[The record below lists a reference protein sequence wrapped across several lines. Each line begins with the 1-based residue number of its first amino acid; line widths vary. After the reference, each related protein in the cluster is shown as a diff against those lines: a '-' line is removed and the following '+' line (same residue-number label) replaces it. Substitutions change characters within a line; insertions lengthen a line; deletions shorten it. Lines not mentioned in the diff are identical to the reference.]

1 MDSKKIIVTDYLEDN
16 LDWEKNKFKE
26 IGYELE
32 AFQLKHAPQEKLIEA
47 GKDADILIVNMA
59 KIDKGVI
66 DSLRKCKLIVRHGI
80 GYDNVDVEYATKKG
94 IFVAN
99 IPDYCVDEVAE
110 QAVMLLMASARRLL
124 QQIESLNLSVEKGSW
139 DFSKVGRIYSI
150 RGKTI
155 GIIGFGRIGSR
166 VYEMLQGF
174 DVKFIISDPYLSDE
188 KKKKYGVEH
197 TPLEELL
204 KNSDFITVHSALTK
218 ETYHLLNRENLKL
231 VKESAIIVNT
241 ARGGLID
248 YEALCELLDKGKI
261 HYAALDVYEGEP
273 PKRDNIIFRTKNL
286 LLTPHLSWSSE
297 KSEWNIR
304 YKIVE
309 TIEKFVNGELPENI
323 LNREA
328 KK

>member
-16 LDWEKNKFKE
+16 LDWERDKFKE

-32 AFQLKHAPQEKLIEA
+32 AFQLKHATQKELIEA
-47 GKDADILIVNMA
+47 IKDADILIVNMA
-59 KIDKGVI
+59 KIDKNVI
-66 DSLRKCKLIVRHGI
+66 DSLKKCKLIVRHGI

-124 QQIESLNLSVEKGSW
+124 QQIESLNFSVEKGSW
-139 DFSKVGRIYSI
+139 DFSKVGRIYSV

-155 GIIGFGRIGSR
+155 GIVGFGRIGSR
-166 VYEMLQGF
+166 VYEMLQSF
-174 DVKFIISDPYLSDE
+174 DLNFIVSDPYLSDE
-188 KKKKYGVEH
+188 KKKKYGIEH

-204 KNSDFITVHSALTK
+204 KNSDFITVHAALTK
-218 ETYHLLNRENLKL
+218 DTYHLLNRENLKL
-231 VKESAIIVNT
+231 LKESAIIVNT

-248 YEALCELLDKGKI
+248 NEALCELLNNGKI

-309 TIEKFVNGELPENI
+309 TIEKFVKGELPENI

-328 KK
+328 K